1 MSGCLNYHKC
11 NDMSYAMEKYT
22 KAMSKIMISVGTMV
36 AKQIDELAHKQ
47 CPTYPKNK
55 LQDVIRLGNA
65 HVGRLLH
72 YFPFNTKENVE
83 DDWCGWH
90 NDHGALTALTSSMY
104 IDKDGKELKFKE
116 TKGGLFAKNRFSET
130 AKISIPADMLA
141 FQLGEST
148 QIMTGGMLEA
158 TPHCVVRSDELAGK
172 GVSRNT
178 FALFMEPDD
187 LYPMSVPKSRNPSSA
202 INKDTHKVPPL

>member
-1 MSGCLNYHKC
+1 M
-11 NDMSYAMEKYT
+11 A
-22 KAMSKIMISVGTMV
+22 KIMIQVGVMV
-36 AKQIDELAHKQ
+36 AHQIDEIAHAK

-55 LQDVIRLGNA
+55 LHDIIKKGGA

-72 YFPFNTKENVE
+72 YFPFDAKESVE

-104 IDKDGKELKFKE
+104 IDKEGKELAFKE

-148 QIMTGGMLEA
+148 QIITGGVLEA

-187 LYPMSVPKSRNPSSA
+187 LEPMSVPATRKASQA
-202 INKDTHKVPPL
+202 INKDTHKIPPLESRWDNGIPFKEFHQRTIKFYS